1 MSSKPILINPI
12 EQTCRRF
19 QHILKHST
27 LLQLIVEL
35 AVQGLRLRTHIGL
48 NDDYGSPIDILNT
61 FRRSQDAWKKIEPFK
76 TTTIPFSTVEY
87 DIYNRLFAYELVSD
101 RSDFRGIV
109 SNNHKLD
116 CETEPL
122 SVSIWKRTKDIGI
135 DVLDYSYDIA
145 SDLLVIVEKI
155 SNNVMKSQN
164 RVFLLTISDGGLH
177 PQANTTCLSFK
188 RLPSRFHI
196 KIVNDYL
203 AICSSQIHNFDN
215 ACNETLT
222 IWNWK
227 TGIMCYERAGI
238 IGYAFLSPDT
248 IALVVSIRKNLL
260 TMDAGIELIHLRKQ
274 KADVFLALPDIPLP
288 SDTIVL
294 SDKPVVDS
302 PTAIKHTPLS
312 PFIID
317 ETAERIIVIHSYS
330 SNLFIACRPLL
341 RILLDESIEP
351 LSKKTSKSSYRR
363 MFKWDQWGP
372 ENTFWLRM
380 QPLSPGY
387 VAVNGGRFCSLVETV
402 HPVFITNKDIRN
414 GDKERALSTEN
425 ATEDGDEAVDS
436 LVVGIRKTPMESY
449 LQWGKSILILDF
461 NPRPILHAASKKE
474 EIDESVKHEEKS
486 EGGRWSWFRK
496 RTKVGKWA
504 PESSKSNESK
514 ISGLPFRAYQKPM
527 RSRYNNMVL
536 YTDHILR
543 VTAEASA
550 YEVLQFIN

>member
-1 MSSKPILINPI
+1 
-12 EQTCRRF
+12 
-19 QHILKHST
+19 
-27 LLQLIVEL
+27 
-35 AVQGLRLRTHIGL
+35 
-48 NDDYGSPIDILNT
+48 
-61 FRRSQDAWKKIEPFK
+61 
-76 TTTIPFSTVEY
+76 
-87 DIYNRLFAYELVSD
+87 
-101 RSDFRGIV
+101 
-109 SNNHKLD
+109 
-116 CETEPL
+116 
-122 SVSIWKRTKDIGI
+122 
-135 DVLDYSYDIA
+135 
-145 SDLLVIVEKI
+145 
-155 SNNVMKSQN
+155 
-164 RVFLLTISDGGLH
+164 
-177 PQANTTCLSFK
+177 
-188 RLPSRFHI
+188 
-196 KIVNDYL
+196 
-203 AICSSQIHNFDN
+203 
-215 ACNETLT
+215 
-222 IWNWK
+222 
-227 TGIMCYERAGI
+227 
-238 IGYAFLSPDT
+238 
-248 IALVVSIRKNLL
+248 
-260 TMDAGIELIHLRKQ
+260 MDAGIELIRLRKQ

-341 RILLDESIEP
+341 RILLDESIEQ
-351 LSKKTSKSSYRR
+351 LSKKASKSSYRR

-414 GDKERALSTEN
+414 GDKERELSTEN

-436 LVVGIRKTPMESY
+436 LVVGIRKTPMEPY

-496 RTKVGKWA
+496 RTQVGKWGS
-504 PESSKSNESK
+504 ESSKSNESK